1 MKSSEIAVLLGAP
14 KGKGGDDDLGEGSDS
29 GDAGHDAFKSAAES
43 AMRAL
48 ENGNSS
54 GFAENLKDAIHIC
67 LELEDKGEY

>member
-14 KGKGGDDDLGEGSDS
+14 KGKGEDMGEESES
-29 GDAGHDAFKSAAES
+29 GDAGHEAFKSAAES

-54 GFAENLKDAIHIC
+54 GFAENLKDAIEIC
-67 LELEDKGEY
+67 MGLEDKGEY

>member
-43 AMRAL
+43 AMQAL
-48 ENGNSS
+48 ENGDS
-54 GFAENLKDAIHIC
+54 
-67 LELEDKGEY
+67 